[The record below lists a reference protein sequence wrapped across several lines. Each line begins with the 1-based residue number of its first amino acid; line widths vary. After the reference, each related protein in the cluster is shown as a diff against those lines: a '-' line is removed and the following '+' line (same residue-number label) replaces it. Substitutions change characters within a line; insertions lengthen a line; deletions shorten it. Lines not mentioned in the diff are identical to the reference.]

1 MLHCHFYIVT
11 DKGFFILK
19 DMSEAEKRR
28 NKEHKEINS
37 EVKLEPK
44 VTSMDMFYFSYLQD
58 WHRVGTPN
66 NGQGD
71 GEAKERPFNW
81 LHDEPQPW
89 DH

>member
-37 EVKLEPK
+37 EV
-44 VTSMDMFYFSYLQD
+44 
-58 WHRVGTPN
+58 N
-66 NGQGD
+66 
-71 GEAKERPFNW
+71 
-81 LHDEPQPW
+81 
-89 DH
+89 